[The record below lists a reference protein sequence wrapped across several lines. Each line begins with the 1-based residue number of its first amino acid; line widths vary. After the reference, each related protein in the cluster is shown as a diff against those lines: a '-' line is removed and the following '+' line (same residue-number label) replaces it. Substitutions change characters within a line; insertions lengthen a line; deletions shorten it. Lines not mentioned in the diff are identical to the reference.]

1 MSELAPFGNADAVDL
16 FFHLMLMSFLAV
28 GGLIATVPEMHRY
41 LVDQHHWLT
50 HVQFNTAV
58 TMGQAAPGPN
68 ILFVALFGW
77 NIGMDHGGEGFA
89 LFLAILC
96 MVAVLIPGLILIA
109 VISGWM
115 HKNRELRSVKAFKA
129 GLSPLVVALLV
140 TTGYLLASNHSPSP
154 SIEGLWALVAVAFLL
169 AWKTRIPVLAILALG
184 GILGALGWV

>member
-1 MSELAPFGNADAVDL
+1 MNELAPFGDADALNL

-77 NIGMDHGGEGFA
+77 NIGMNHGGEGFA
-89 LFLAILC
+89 LFLALLC
-96 MVAVLIPGLILIA
+96 MLAVLIPGVLLIA
-109 VISGWM
+109 VISGWL
-115 HKNRELRSVKAFKA
+115 HRNRQLRSVKAFKA
-129 GLSPLVVALLV
+129 GLSPLVVALLI
-140 TTGYLLASNHSPSP
+140 TTGYLLASNHSARAYP
-154 SIEGLWALVAVAFLL
+154 EWLWALVAGSFLL
-169 AWKTRIPVLAILALG
+169 AWRTRIPVLAILALG
-184 GILGALGWV
+184 GVLGALGWV

>member
-77 NIGMDHGGEGFA
+77 NIGMNHGGEGFA

-140 TTGYLLASNHSPSP
+140 TTGYLLANNHSPSP
-154 SIEGLWALVAVAFLL
+154 SIEGLWAMVAVAFLL

>member
-1 MSELAPFGNADAVDL
+1 MNELASFQTADMVEL

-77 NIGMDHGGEGFA
+77 NIGMDHGGESFA
-89 LFLAILC
+89 LLLALLC
-96 MVAVLIPGLILIA
+96 MVAVLTPGVILISL
-109 VISGWM
+109 ISKWL
-115 HKNRELRSVKAFKA
+115 HHNRELRAVKAFKS
-129 GLSPLVVALLV
+129 GLSPLVVALLI
-140 TTGYLLASNHSPSP
+140 TTGYLLASNHSATDYPQW
-154 SIEGLWALVAVAFLL
+154 LWALVGAAFLL
-169 AWKTRIPVLAILALG
+169 AWKTRIPVLAILAMG